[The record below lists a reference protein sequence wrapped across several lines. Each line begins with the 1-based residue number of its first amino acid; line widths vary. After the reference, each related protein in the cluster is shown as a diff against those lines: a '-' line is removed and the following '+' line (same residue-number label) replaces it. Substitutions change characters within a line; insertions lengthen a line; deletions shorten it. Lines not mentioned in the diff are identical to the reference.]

1 MINHIASGSPDTP
14 PLRLKFFLTIL
25 LKNTNKF
32 LSLREMTGQPFI
44 ILDTTESTNNHA
56 IDMVRSGSANDGTV
70 YFALE
75 QTKGKGQRTK
85 TWYSSKGENL
95 ILSTIQSNRGLNLEN
110 QFPISCATSLACLDL
125 LSSHA
130 GDEFRIKWPN
140 DLYWR
145 DRKAGGILI
154 ENIIKGN
161 TWEKAIIGI
170 GININQTNFPE
181 MSNRPV
187 SLKQISGK
195 TFDPIGLAK
204 ELCALLE
211 HRLGLA
217 GTKSFEVM
225 LENYNALLY
234 KHSTSARFRKGNVT
248 FDAVIKGVN
257 RQGQLIL
264 EHGIEEAV
272 NYGEIEWL
280 L

>member
-1 MINHIASGSPDTP
+1 
-14 PLRLKFFLTIL
+14 
-25 LKNTNKF
+25 
-32 LSLREMTGQPFI
+32 
-44 ILDTTESTNNHA
+44 
-56 IDMVRSGSANDGTV
+56 MVRSGNANDGTV

-95 ILSTIQSNRGLNLEN
+95 ILSTIQSNRGLTLEN
-110 QFPISCATSLACLDL
+110 QFPISCAASLACLDL

-161 TWEKAIIGI
+161 SWERAIIGI

-181 MSNRPV
+181 MSNFPV
-187 SLKQISGK
+187 SLKQITGK
-195 TFDPIGLAK
+195 TFDPIDLAK
-204 ELCALLE
+204 ELCTLLE
-211 HRLGLA
+211 DRLSLVE
-217 GTKSFEVM
+217 TKSFEVM
-225 LENYNALLY
+225 LEDYNALLY
-234 KHSTSARFRKGNVT
+234 KHSTIARFRKGNVT
-248 FDAVIKGVN
+248 FDAVIKGVS
-257 RQGQLIL
+257 RQGQLVL

>member
-1 MINHIASGSPDTP
+1 
-14 PLRLKFFLTIL
+14 
-25 LKNTNKF
+25 
-32 LSLREMTGQPFI
+32 
-44 ILDTTESTNNHA
+44 
-56 IDMVRSGSANDGTV
+56 MVRSGSANDGTV